1 VSLLASRR
9 TPAGHGLQLGEDILL
24 SLQNVSKKAPKPP
37 PQPPRWLAR
46 FLPGVEWSAAGDID
60 DETDDEDDLDD
71 DDLDVPSR
79 LSPIRDMSFD
89 LRAGTAMGLVGPDT
103 GARRALLWMI
113 AGFVPPAEGRILIRG
128 TVAPPFNATEMNVTR
143 QSGERAVKLTSRYFD
158 WPWELIQSRWDE
170 IVEFARIDDIKR
182 WPADSVE
189 FEGHR
194 TKRLLLSTALH
205 MDASI
210 YLVGGNFYAIEP
222 EFVQRCHH
230 LLHRRLGEGCAVIH
244 SIGTVENLAHFCN
257 EAIYIDNGRAL
268 LRGRLGEVAR
278 FAHDRPATM
287 QPGAA
292 RLPLRAALL
301 DDGPVRIGAD
311 GGAIEIEL
319 DVFAKRIEL
328 AYELVLVDGAGRRV
342 RIEAPDRLAAAP
354 GIYRL
359 EIELP
364 PGVLHEAT
372 YDAELLASPEDDPL
386 EEPSEAHSLLT
397 FQIVSSGG
405 SLPGEDPER
414 VVEARWTLAED

>member
-128 TVAPPFNATEMNVTR
+128 TVAPLFNATEMNVTR
-143 QSGERAVKLTSRYFD
+143 QIGERAVKLTSRYFD

>member
-1 VSLLASRR
+1 
-9 TPAGHGLQLGEDILL
+9 
-24 SLQNVSKKAPKPP
+24 
-37 PQPPRWLAR
+37 
-46 FLPGVEWSAAGDID
+46 
-60 DETDDEDDLDD
+60 
-71 DDLDVPSR
+71 
-79 LSPIRDMSFD
+79 
-89 LRAGTAMGLVGPDT
+89 MGLVGPDT

-128 TVAPPFNATEMNVTR
+128 TVAPLFNATEMNVTR